1 MFKLTLLT
9 ALVANA
15 LSFGQRTLGAIFK
28 QSITSGSLMRVT
40 ESARCEPIVIVDG
53 TLANYGPIHDIAH
66 TSLNQYSALY
76 MQAIALTTVTV
87 KGVQIIN
94 RLGRLNPNRSG
105 SAAFEGTVIGSMES
119 HMTALLESGQG
130 PVLKDMMFANESF
143 GEQQIGLQPI
153 HAIVASNEQD
163 STSGGIQSALKDS
176 PELAVGKLLEV
187 TLREGKEEYKVPV
200 TIRLA
205 PILSDPNLLID
216 AAVTRFGG
224 TGTYLTRKAGWKS
237 GRLKLIQDGLFT
249 ADLARKHRNMLIQD
263 TDGVYAA
270 MTPQKTQGMLATI
283 VTSQP
288 SLAMASNMMFL
299 SKETAHA
306 IEAKL
311 GGSFDNQK
319 FREQMFERT
328 GVMLLVIVDTAWDS
342 VTFYYDSIAHKLS
355 VPVAKLVNSSKKD
368 GPDINEVLRALT
380 AGNVPRN
387 L

>member
-40 ESARCEPIVIVDG
+40 EAARCEPIVIVDG
-53 TLANYGPIHDIAH
+53 RLANYESIHDIAH

-76 MQAIALTTVTV
+76 MQAIALTSVTV

-119 HMTALLESGQG
+119 HAAALLESGEG
-130 PVLKDMMFANESF
+130 PVLRDMLPTIESF
-143 GEQQIGLQPI
+143 SEQRVGLTPI
-153 HAIVASNEQD
+153 HAIVASNEQ
-163 STSGGIQSALKDS
+163 SMVGGINTVLKDS

-205 PILSDPNLLID
+205 PIISDPDLLVE
-216 AAVTRFGG
+216 AAITRFGG
-224 TGTYLTRKAGWKS
+224 TGSYLTRKAGWKS

-249 ADLARKHRNMLIQD
+249 VDLARKHRNMLIKD
-263 TDGVYAA
+263 VDGVYAA
-270 MTPQKTQGMLATI
+270 MTPQKSQGMLATI
-283 VTSQP
+283 ITSQP

-299 SKETAHA
+299 SKESAQA

-319 FREQMFERT
+319 FREAMFERT
-328 GVMLLVIVDTAWDS
+328 GVMLLVVVDTAWDS
-342 VTFYYDSIAHKLS
+342 VTFYYDSIAHKLQ
-355 VPVAKLVNSSKKD
+355 VPVSKLTASNKKD
-368 GPDINEVLRALT
+368 GPDVNEVLRALT

>member
-40 ESARCEPIVIVDG
+40 EAARCEPIVIVDG
-53 TLANYGPIHDIAH
+53 RLANYEPIHDIAH

-76 MQAIALTTVTV
+76 MQAIALTSVTV

-119 HMTALLESGQG
+119 HAAALLESGEG
-130 PVLKDMMFANESF
+130 PVLRDMLPTIESF
-143 GEQQIGLQPI
+143 SEQRVGLTPI
-153 HAIVASNEQD
+153 HAIVASNEQ
-163 STSGGIQSALKDS
+163 SMVGGINTVLKDS

-205 PILSDPNLLID
+205 PIISDPDLLVE
-216 AAVTRFGG
+216 AAITRFGG
-224 TGTYLTRKAGWKS
+224 TGSYLTRKAGWKS

-249 ADLARKHRNMLIQD
+249 VDLARKHRNMLIKD
-263 TDGVYAA
+263 VDGVYAA
-270 MTPQKTQGMLATI
+270 MTPQKSQGMLATI
-283 VTSQP
+283 ITSQP

-299 SKETAHA
+299 SKESAQA

-319 FREQMFERT
+319 FREAMFERT
-328 GVMLLVIVDTAWDS
+328 GVMLLVVVDTAWDS
-342 VTFYYDSIAHKLS
+342 VTFYYDSIAHKLQ
-355 VPVAKLVNSSKKD
+355 VPVSKLTASNKKD
-368 GPDINEVLRALT
+368 GPDVNEVLRALT